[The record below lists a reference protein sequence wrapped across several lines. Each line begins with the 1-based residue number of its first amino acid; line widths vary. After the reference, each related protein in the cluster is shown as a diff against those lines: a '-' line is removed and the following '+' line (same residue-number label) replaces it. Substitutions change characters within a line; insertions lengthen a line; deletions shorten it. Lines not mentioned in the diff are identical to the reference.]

1 MANRVILGK
10 RGSDF
15 GLFVSKSGVD
25 VTDTSLTTPLSF
37 DSRAAASLT
46 VHSFGQGVLLPVR
59 GMSSFTYDSVTY
71 TSSAAFISHGLNY
84 HPSFMVRW
92 CDARK
97 IGSSGATS
105 GGSGDVAQEVY
116 KPYFFSAI
124 DQITDGDDDEAETE
138 EYEGTTGVTATSVLQ
153 SGTYKLALENH
164 CDAPQAEEVTGVA
177 NNSVVAFYSYIV
189 FTEPNFLN
197 GESL

>member
-46 VHSFGQGVLLPVR
+46 VHTFGQGVLLPVR

-71 TSSAAFISHGLNY
+71 TSSAAFITHGLNY

-116 KPYFFSAI
+116 KPYFFSEI
-124 DQITDGDDDEAETE
+124 DQITDGDDDESETE